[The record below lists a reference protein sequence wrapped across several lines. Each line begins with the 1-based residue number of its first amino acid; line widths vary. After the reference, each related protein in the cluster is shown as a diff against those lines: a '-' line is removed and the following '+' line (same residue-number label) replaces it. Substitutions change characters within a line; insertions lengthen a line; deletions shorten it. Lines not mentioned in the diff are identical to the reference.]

1 MFICDF
7 QIYVGTISR
16 PEVKEKVEGAKLILS
31 VGGLKSDF
39 NTGNFSYQI
48 PTTRTVELHSDNT
61 VVQHATYPGIGMK
74 WLLPKLTERLAVLAE
89 GAAQIEVPRFT
100 TPVPQEANE
109 SISQAWL
116 WPRVG
121 KFFRSGDVIVA
132 ETGTSAL

>member
-1 MFICDF
+1 
-7 QIYVGTISR
+7 
-16 PEVKEKVEGAKLILS
+16 
-31 VGGLKSDF
+31 
-39 NTGNFSYQI
+39 
-48 PTTRTVELHSDNT
+48 
-61 VVQHATYPGIGMK
+61 MK

-132 ETGTSAL
+132 ETGTSVL